1 MKTQAE
7 VPLFRS
13 RGQAAV
19 LREIFLRG
27 DGVSL
32 SDIAAST
39 GLSSSTVHHEVE
51 RLERAGLLRSVR
63 HGRTRLVL
71 PDERSPFAAELS
83 ALVIKALGPPAVI
96 AGELE
101 RVLGVEEAFIYGSW
115 ARVAQGDQI
124 SLPRDID
131 LLVVGRVDHN
141 DVYAACLRAEQ
152 VLRLDVNPVVISAEE
167 WDDPKSE
174 FLKAVRAG
182 ALVSVAR

>member
-7 VPLFRS
+7 IPLFRS

-19 LREIFLRG
+19 LRDVFLHG

-32 SDIAAST
+32 SDLAAST

-63 HGRTRLVL
+63 HGRTRLVQ
-71 PDERSPFAAELS
+71 PDERSPLAADLS

-96 AGELE
+96 TGELE
-101 RVLGVEEAFIYGSW
+101 RVAGVRQAYIYGSW
-115 ARVAQGDQI
+115 ARRARGDQI
-124 SLPRDID
+124 PLARDID
-131 LLVVGRVDHN
+131 LLVVGRVDHD
-141 DVYAACLRAEQ
+141 DVYTACLRAEKI
-152 VLRLDVNPVVISAEE
+152 LRLDVNPVVVSAQD
-167 WDDPKSE
+167 WDDPATE

-182 ALVSVAR
+182 ALVSVTR